1 MKERLHKYM
10 ARCGI
15 ASRRKSEEMVFAG
28 RVKVNSMQVSEI
40 VMIDDEIDKVEVDGV
55 EIAPEENK
63 VYVIINK
70 PTDVITSVKDQF
82 GRKTVLD
89 FVDVEERIFPVG
101 RLDYDTS
108 GLLLLTND
116 GEVTYK
122 LSHPSQEINKVYEAE
137 ALGRFTESEIAEFE
151 AGLQIEDFLTSPAEI
166 KILSVQKD
174 ISNVRITIHE
184 GRNRQVRKMCEK
196 VGHPV
201 IKLKRIKFGEIEIG
215 GLKPGEWRFLT
226 KDEIEYIKSV

>member
-10 ARCGI
+10 ARCGV

-28 RVKVNSMQVSEI
+28 RVKVNAKQVSEI
-40 VMIDDEIDKVEVDGV
+40 VIVDDEIDKVEVDDV
-55 EIAPEENK
+55 VIFPEENK
-63 VYVIINK
+63 VYVMINK
-70 PTDVITSVKDQF
+70 PTDIITSVKDQF

-89 FVDVEERIFPVG
+89 FIDVKERVFPVG

-108 GLLLLTND
+108 GLLILTND
-116 GEVTYK
+116 GEITYK
-122 LSHPSQEINKVYEAE
+122 LSHPSHEISKVYDAE
-137 ALGRFTESEIAEFE
+137 ALGKFTETEIEEFQ
-151 AGLQIEDFLTSPAEI
+151 AGLQIEDFLTSPAKIE
-166 KILSVQKD
+166 ILSVQKD

-201 IKLKRIKFGEIEIG
+201 IKLKRIKFGEVEIG
-215 GLKPGEWRFLT
+215 SLKPGEWRFLT
-226 KDEIEYIKSV
+226 DDEIEYIKTI